1 MTANGNVL
9 TINTS
14 PATVVTAT
22 VNPATA
28 QYTYQFTQWQN
39 ITPVDGDRIVV
50 AQFTRI
56 TNEYTVTFVS
66 SNSEYGS
73 VTEDTITALY
83 GSSVVVDGNMI
94 RISSYECYAN
104 ESSATAQYTYSFV
117 DWSGVPATVT
127 GDVTITAN
135 FTRTVNQ
142 YTVQIVSNNTDYGT
156 VDVGSVTVDYGT
168 SVQISS
174 NVMTVGSTD
183 VTATPTASTPTWTYI
198 FSEWQNAPLAV
209 TGNVTVTA
217 VFTATHL
224 VYTVSFQT
232 NGGTPI
238 ADQEIEGG
246 QTATRPADPF
256 CYSYYLLNWYTDS
269 ELTVP
274 YSFNT
279 PVNADVT
286 LY

>member
-1 MTANGNVL
+1 MTANGTVL

-22 VNPATA
+22 VSPATA

-39 ITPVDGDRIVV
+39 IAPVDGDRVVV

-83 GSSVVVDGNMI
+83 GTTVTVDGN
-94 RISSYECYAN
+94 SVYVGAYDSTATPN
-104 ESSATAQYTYSFV
+104 EATAQYTYSFV
-117 DWSGVPATVT
+117 NWTGAPATVT

-135 FTRTVNQ
+135 FARTVNQ
-142 YTVQIVSNNTDYGT
+142 YTVTIVSNNTDYGT

-198 FSEWQNAPLAV
+198 FSEWQNAPVAV

-232 NGGTPI
+232 NGGTPV
-238 ADQEIEGG
+238 ADQEVEGG

-279 PVNADVT
+279 PVNADLT